1 MSNLEWRYCGRYNDW
16 IQDAVPREPFSWIDE
31 EEARRRYQDPSVE
44 LALIPPVDELTGIIP
59 WYITVTTAEHPSFT
73 VTYQQPPGVPSAKA
87 WWKNLGDGRL
97 FGDEAELW
105 DYPSEH
111 NPLLKLRQGDALTH
125 VVVRNREDGSGRL
138 MIREKGNPRVTTAD
152 RRFDPAPLYV
162 PVPEWGEW
170 DILAAQPLPGR

>member
-1 MSNLEWRYCGRYNDW
+1 MSMLAWRYCGRFVSMA
-16 IQDAVPREPFSWIDE
+16 QDAYPDSGLSWIDE
-31 EEARRRYQDPSVE
+31 EEARRRYQDRSVE

-105 DYPSEH
+105 EYPTTG
-111 NPLLKLRQGDALTH
+111 PRRLRST
-125 VVVRNREDGSGRL
+125 REPPQVLCRCYAGSGS
-138 MIREKGNPRVTTAD
+138 RV
-152 RRFDPAPLYV
+152 R
-162 PVPEWGEW
+162 
-170 DILAAQPLPGR
+170 AA